1 MSCESRLTPK
11 LFFAPGP
18 HLRLSLMTIELL
30 VCFVICVTTA
40 TKMREIKRNLELE
53 EGSTY
58 FEFDDQS
65 HFMVGKSPELL
76 RIIGKGIE
84 DILKS
89 PSM

>member
-1 MSCESRLTPK
+1 
-11 LFFAPGP
+11 
-18 HLRLSLMTIELL
+18 
-30 VCFVICVTTA
+30 
-40 TKMREIKRNLELE
+40 MREIKRNLDLE

-89 PSM
+89 P

>member
-1 MSCESRLTPK
+1 MQ
-11 LFFAPGP
+11 
-18 HLRLSLMTIELL
+18 
-30 VCFVICVTTA
+30 
-40 TKMREIKRNLELE
+40 EIKRNLDLE
-53 EGSTY
+53 EGSTQ